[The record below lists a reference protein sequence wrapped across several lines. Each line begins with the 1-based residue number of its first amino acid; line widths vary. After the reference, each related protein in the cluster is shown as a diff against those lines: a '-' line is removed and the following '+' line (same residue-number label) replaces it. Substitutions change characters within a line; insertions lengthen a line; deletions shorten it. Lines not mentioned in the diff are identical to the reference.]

1 MGKQICKAPL
11 IAYPFELIYQSLTS
25 SSMRVNYPVLNL
37 GSPRIPIWKSPMPR
51 KTFSQEMQEV
61 KNETLLLSSMVE
73 QAVINS
79 AGALKD
85 NDLEQARQILLNDIG
100 INRKRFEIELSIMIL
115 IATQQPTAHD

>member
-1 MGKQICKAPL
+1 MLC
-11 IAYPFELIYQSLTS
+11 
-25 SSMRVNYPVLNL
+25 
-37 GSPRIPIWKSPMPR
+37 

-85 NDLEQARQILLNDIG
+85 NDLEQARQS
-100 INRKRFEIELSIMIL
+100 F
-115 IATQQPTAHD
+115 